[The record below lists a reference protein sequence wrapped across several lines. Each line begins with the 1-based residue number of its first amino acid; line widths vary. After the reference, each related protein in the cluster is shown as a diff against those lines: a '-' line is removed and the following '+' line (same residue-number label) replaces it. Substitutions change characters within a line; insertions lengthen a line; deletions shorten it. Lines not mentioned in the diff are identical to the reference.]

1 MLYYTLPNLRGNMKK
16 NKVRSDKPQYD
27 ENGLLL
33 NPTPAQLYNMIQES
47 EREFAERRRKG
58 LPTRS
63 VTCVED
69 ILNWRD

>member
-1 MLYYTLPNLRGNMKK
+1 MKK
-16 NKVRSDKPQYD
+16 NKVRSNKPKYDKH
-27 ENGLLL
+27 GLLL

-47 EREFAERRRKG
+47 EREFEERRRKG
-58 LPTRS
+58 LSPRR

>member
-1 MLYYTLPNLRGNMKK
+1 MIRPKAKLKIKAIKST
-16 NKVRSDKPQYD
+16 RSNKPQYD

-33 NPTPAQLYNMIQES
+33 NPTPAQLYDMIQES
-47 EREFAERRRKG
+47 EREFEERRRKG
-58 LPTRS
+58 LPPRS

>member
-1 MLYYTLPNLRGNMKK
+1 MTKGKLKIK
-16 NKVRSDKPQYD
+16 AIKSVRSDKPKYD

-33 NPTPAQLYNMIQES
+33 NPTQTQLYDVIQES

-58 LPTRS
+58 LPARS

>member
-1 MLYYTLPNLRGNMKK
+1 MIKP
-16 NKVRSDKPQYD
+16 KVKLKIKAIKSTRSNKPQYD

-33 NPTPAQLYNMIQES
+33 NPTPAQLYDMIQES
-47 EREFAERRRKG
+47 EREFEERRRKG
-58 LPTRS
+58 LPIRS

>member
-1 MLYYTLPNLRGNMKK
+1 MIRPKAKLKIK
-16 NKVRSDKPQYD
+16 AIKSVRSNKPQYD

-33 NPTPAQLYNMIQES
+33 NPTPAQLYDMIQES

-58 LPTRS
+58 LPIRS